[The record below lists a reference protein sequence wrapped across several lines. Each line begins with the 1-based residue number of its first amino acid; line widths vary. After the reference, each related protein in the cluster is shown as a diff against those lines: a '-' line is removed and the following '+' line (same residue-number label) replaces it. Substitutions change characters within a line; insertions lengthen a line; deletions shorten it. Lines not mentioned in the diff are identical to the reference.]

1 LSVAAAAAPAGSP
14 AATQHQQQQQ
24 LQGKDVVIAFYDAY
38 NKRDLA
44 TIQSLIADDISY
56 HDLVYDEPHEGREG
70 VMSWLKKV
78 SQQAS
83 VDRTAGLIW
92 AGRLSWQLQISGN
105 SIFLS

>member
-1 LSVAAAAAPAGSP
+1 LSFFTAAVPAGSP
-14 AATQHQQQQQ
+14 AATEPQQL

-44 TIQSLIADDISY
+44 TIHSLIADDISY

-78 SQQAS
+78 SWQAAI
-83 VDRTAGLIW
+83 TYHGL
-92 AGRLSWQLQISGN
+92 Q
-105 SIFLS
+105 